1 MCAIPTAKVGAP
13 PARLNIV
20 VSPRSLASFVISG
33 SVTGKPAAETFATTS
48 VGVPLALIA
57 KYWPGGRTEAAISA
71 ISATIISVT
80 IAP

>member
-1 MCAIPTAKVGAP
+1 MCAMPTANVGAP

-20 VSPRSLASFVISG
+20 DSPRFVASVCISC

-48 VGVPLALIA
+48 VGVPFVLIA
-57 KYWPGGRTEAAISA
+57 KYSPGSNTHAAIIA
-71 ISATIISVT
+71 INATIISVT